1 MPITLITTVGGSTSD
16 SYISVADA
24 DTYFD
29 RRPNAT
35 AWTDLTDDD
44 DKAKL
49 LLWAMRS
56 LNGLGW
62 IGGRYSTTQSLDWP
76 RVAVRPIERF
86 TRYSETMYG
95 GGLYDQNG
103 NVWTYQQIPTG
114 VLNAQCEL
122 ALAIQ
127 QNTSLTTPG
136 AYKRRII
143 KNNNGLLE
151 FGSDSEMAST
161 LMATARRELRG
172 LLFTGAGMIAMA
184 RG

>member
-1 MPITLITTVGGSTSD
+1 MPITLTTTVGGATSD

-24 DTYFD
+24 DTYFS

-44 DKAKL
+44 DKSKL

-62 IGGRYSTTQSLDWP
+62 IGGRYSTTQALDWP
-76 RVAVRPIERF
+76 RVAIRPTE
-86 TRYSETMYG
+86 RYSLYYSEIAYS

-103 NVWTYQQIPTG
+103 NLWTVEEIPTG
-114 VLNAQCEL
+114 VLNAQCEF

-127 QNTSLTTPG
+127 QNTALSTPEK
-136 AYKRRII
+136 YKRKII
-143 KNNNGLLE
+143 TDANGTLE
-151 FGSDSEMAST
+151 WNLGSQSAALNSLAM
-161 LMATARRELRG
+161 RELRG
-172 LLFTGAGMIAMA
+172 LLFTSAGMATA